1 MITRLIYMF
10 LVTISKLS
18 LETLYSISKYLK
30 YFNKMTFN
38 YRKIVVAKN
47 IQNAFPHMNNE
58 EQHKLID
65 KFYTFFFDNLFEM
78 IKIINLKDQEILQR
92 ITIINEDII
101 HKSKEKKHPI
111 ILTTA
116 HYGNWEWAF
125 LRISLIKNINLFGV
139 YKPLSN
145 HFFNIILLKIRRKFG
160 GNLISLEKWKY
171 FILKSRRKPY
181 TLMFISDQIP
191 SDKKYGKRFF
201 FLNQET
207 LFHEGAEKTAKLLNA
222 DVFYVHLNQV
232 KKGKY
237 TLEFQPMTEKNI
249 TQQYTQILEKRIKD
263 KPEYWLW
270 SHNRWKR

>member
-30 YFNKMTFN
+30 YINEMTFN
-38 YRKIVVAKN
+38 YRRIVVTRN
-47 IQNAFPHMNNE
+47 IQSAFPHMNNE
-58 EQHKLID
+58 EQNKLID
-65 KFYTFFFDNLFEM
+65 KFYTFFFDNLFEI

-92 ITIINEDII
+92 ITIINEEII

-111 ILTTA
+111 ILITA
-116 HYGNWEWAF
+116 HYSNWEWAF
-125 LRISLIKNINLFGV
+125 SRISLIKNINLFGV

-171 FILKSRRKPY
+171 FILKSRKKPY

-201 FLNQET
+201 FLNQDT
-207 LFHEGAEKTAKLLNA
+207 LFNEGAEKTAKLLNA

-237 TLEFQPMTEKNI
+237 TLEFQPITEKNI
-249 TQQYTQILEKRIKD
+249 TKKYTQILEKRIKD